1 MKLCLLFKTN
11 IQPLSEGK
19 AVIQIKSFA
28 DIIILRSTA
37 GAFHEQ

>member
-11 IQPLSEGK
+11 IWPLSEGK
-19 AVIQIKSFA
+19 AVIQIKSSV

-37 GAFHEQ
+37 GAFHER